1 MQGTWADNI
10 IIQAVADAM
19 NLMIHIIESNENF
32 IEITVVET
40 ANAIQNP
47 RSIYIGHI
55 GEMYYISTVAA
66 LSERS
71 SNVNSS
77 KSNTNNCK
85 RRCNDE
91 MENQNKQL
99 SGSIV
104 GIPSAD
110 SNPEPLILN
119 KLQDDEYRHMV
130 QMLNKEQKEFFYHV
144 LHLIKTS
151 DKPFYCFLSGGAGVG
166 KSYLAKALYQ
176 AALKYYNTR
185 AGVDCG
191 EI

>member
-10 IIQAVADAM
+10 MIQAVADAM

-40 ANAIQNP
+40 ANVIQNP

-55 GEMYYISTVAA
+55 GEMHYISTVAA

-85 RRCNDE
+85 RKCNDE
-91 MENQNKQL
+91 LENQNKQL

-104 GIPSAD
+104 ESQSPAD
-110 SNPEPLILN
+110 NE
-119 KLQDDEYRHMV
+119 
-130 QMLNKEQKEFFYHV
+130 
-144 LHLIKTS
+144 
-151 DKPFYCFLSGGAGVG
+151 
-166 KSYLAKALYQ
+166 
-176 AALKYYNTR
+176 
-185 AGVDCG
+185 
-191 EI
+191 